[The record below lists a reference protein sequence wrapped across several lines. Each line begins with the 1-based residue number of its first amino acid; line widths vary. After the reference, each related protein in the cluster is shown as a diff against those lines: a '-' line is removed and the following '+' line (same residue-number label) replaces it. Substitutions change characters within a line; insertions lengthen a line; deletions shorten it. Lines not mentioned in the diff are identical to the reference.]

1 MVSYYISSSNQ
12 NKLHSGLSS
21 HPAFALDSLQT
32 SSAATNI
39 TSQQRTKERERV
51 GYLKNTDADKYH
63 VLKPVMHRI
72 QKKTQLKIKKTIIT
86 NTFCKLVRLTL
97 WRDFSKQTYS
107 FNQLAY
113 YKSLP
118 NMT

>member
-1 MVSYYISSSNQ
+1 MG
-12 NKLHSGLSS
+12 H
-21 HPAFALDSLQT
+21 
-32 SSAATNI
+32 
-39 TSQQRTKERERV
+39 
-51 GYLKNTDADKYH
+51 LKNTDADKYH

-72 QKKTQLKIKKTIIT
+72 QKKNNTHTTQLKIKKTMIT
-86 NTFCKLVRLTL
+86 NTFCKLVRLTP